1 MDKKS
6 STIIGIDPGTMT
18 TGYAIIEVNGN
29 DIKLIAMG
37 NISLEKYETPY
48 KKLTVLFNKVYG
60 LINSYEPDAFA
71 IEAPF
76 YANNAQSLIKLGRAQ
91 GVAMAATMTRNIPV
105 FEYSP
110 KKIKQSI
117 TGNGNAAK
125 EQVAA
130 MLKQILKGQIKED
143 LAKLDATDALG
154 VAVCHFYQSTGVG
167 AIGGG
172 SSKKSS
178 WGNFLKDN
186 PGRIKG

>member
-1 MDKKS
+1 MTKKA
-6 STIIGIDPGTMT
+6 TKIIGIDPGTMT
-18 TGYAIIEVNGN
+18 TGYAVIEVVGN
-29 DIKLIAMG
+29 EITLLAIG

-60 LINSYEPDAFA
+60 LINQFEPDAFA

-110 KKIKQSI
+110 KKIKQSV

-130 MLKQILKGQIKED
+130 MLRHILRNQVPENFKKM
-143 LAKLDATDALG
+143 DATDALG
-154 VAVCHFYQSTGVG
+154 VAICHHFQSGTPG
-167 AIGGG
+167 AGLSGKKNSW
-172 SSKKSS
+172 SS
-178 WGNFLKDN
+178 FLKEN
-186 PGRIKG
+186 PGRIKD

>member
-18 TGYAIIEVNGN
+18 TGYAIIEVSGN

-110 KKIKQSI
+110 KKVKQSI

-143 LAKLDATDALG
+143 LEKLDATDALG
-154 VAVCHFYQSTGVG
+154 VAICHFYQSTGVG
-167 AIGGG
+167 AISGGN
-172 SSKKSS
+172 KKSS
-178 WGNFLKDN
+178 WGSFLKDN

>member
-29 DIKLIAMG
+29 DIKLVAMG

-110 KKIKQSI
+110 KKVKQSI

-143 LAKLDATDALG
+143 LEKLDATDALG
-154 VAVCHFYQSTGVG
+154 VAVCHFYQSTGGG

-186 PGRIKG
+186 PDRIKG